1 MVIAMVDEARVIEK
15 LKSVI
20 DPHTGQSVYDMGLIE
35 DLRVNDGEVSLK
47 FKPSSPFCPLGVQ
60 LATSIKTA
68 LKEVA
73 DKVDITVVGYINEE
87 ELNRQLR
94 EV

>member
-1 MVIAMVDEARVIEK
+1 MVEENKVVEK

-35 DLRVNDGEVSLK
+35 DLAISEDKVALK
-47 FKPSSPFCPLGVQ
+47 FRPSSPFCPLGVQ
-60 LATSIKTA
+60 LAESIKKA
-68 LKEVA
+68 LKEVV

-87 ELNRQLR
+87 ELNKRLK

>member
-1 MVIAMVDEARVIEK
+1 MVDESTVVEK
-15 LKSVI
+15 LKGVI

-35 DLRVNDGEVSLK
+35 DLSVNDGRVSLK
-47 FKPSSPFCPLGVQ
+47 FRPSSPFCPLGVQ
-60 LATSIKTA
+60 LAKSIKVA

-73 DKVDITVVGYINEE
+73 ENVDITVVGYINEE

-94 EV
+94 EE

>member
-1 MVIAMVDEARVIEK
+1 MVDEGKVIEK
-15 LKSVI
+15 LKGVV

-35 DLRVNDGEVSLK
+35 DLQVSDSGVSLK
-47 FKPSSPFCPLGVQ
+47 FRPSSPFCPLGVQ
-60 LATSIKTA
+60 LAKSIKAA

-73 DKVDITVVGYINEE
+73 DKVEVTVVGYINEE

-94 EV
+94 EE